1 MDRQRLLCIC
11 NALKSLPVSE
21 LGILQNMKS
30 SEGVFLLPNGAE
42 TASDQQHIVQLL
54 IQSDE
59 QAWAQLIGD
68 VIKPSLYSRR
78 HHIKELLDRHGV
90 SLESVVSQLYLKL
103 TRNEAAVLRNFRHEC
118 RLSSYLYM
126 HVLDAA
132 QSEIRKEQQGRCP
145 PFLQTPIEAAKTEG
159 CSLEEYLD
167 CAEQL
172 RAASTLLLELQ
183 KQHPLY
189 YCVLCLRILFNK
201 TSKETA
207 VLLHKS
213 VNSIDQILHR
223 AQATLRRYRAA
234 AVQDNTK
241 NFIYSNN
248 TLKHREMMEPKIKWK
263 RRNNEEIRI
272 CMLMITHSCNL
283 NCTYCYEAFKSAKKM
298 DLELAKSIIL
308 NEVEYV
314 KQHKDIKGL
323 EIDFM
328 GGEPLTNFPLIKELV
343 EWAENEIVRVPFLFF
358 ITSNGTLFDDERKAW
373 FREHRDTIVVGVSYD
388 GTTEMQ
394 RKNRKTQD
402 NQIDMEFFHETWPFQ
417 EFHMT
422 ISQDSLPHLAEGI
435 LEIQKKGY
443 AVNAALA
450 QGVEWNDEDASLY
463 DEQLQLLEK
472 AYLNDL
478 SLPPINLLSNVINV
492 KSSAEV
498 LTETQ
503 GRFCGTGS
511 GMITYDTDGKIYG
524 CHMFSPIVLGRRAK
538 ELDPENPP
546 CQGAFE
552 DSYCAACVLKLNCPT
567 CAGFN
572 YRYRGDI
579 SKRDHRWCKMVYV
592 QLKRA
597 CEFQIKAIATH
608 LNSLGEYDAGLAEQ
622 ALKAYPILSADC
634 LTEQK
639 GPYLYTK

>member
-1 MDRQRLLCIC
+1 MNGGTQGEDFGYQTNDTSSH
-11 NALKSLPVSE
+11 NAIE
-21 LGILQNMKS
+21 
-30 SEGVFLLPNGAE
+30 
-42 TASDQQHIVQLL
+42 SDHLL
-54 IQSDE
+54 IEALCQSDE
-59 QAWAQLIGD
+59 TTWKKLIQE
-68 VIKPSLYSRR
+68 VIRPSLRTHR
-78 HHIKELLDRHGV
+78 FHIKSQMEQYGIEPD
-90 SLESVVSQLYLKL
+90 SVISALYIKLSQ
-103 TRNEAAVLRNFRHEC
+103 NNFAVLRDFRHESK
-118 RLSSYLYM
+118 LSTYLYM
-126 HVLDAA
+126 RILDAA
-132 QSEIRKEQQGRCP
+132 QQEIRKQTKGSKLAISESAFQEEGAPGYATLDMINNREE
-145 PFLQTPIEAAKTEG
+145 LQLTR
-159 CSLEEYLD
+159 S
-167 CAEQL
+167 
-172 RAASTLLLELQ
+172 LLLKLQ
-183 KQHPLY
+183 QRHPLY
-189 YCVLCLRILFNK
+189 YCVLCLRVLFNK
-201 TSKETA
+201 TSYETA
-207 VLLHKS
+207 ALLHKS
-213 VNSIDQILHR
+213 VNNIDQILRR

-234 AVQDNTK
+234 AILGNTM
-241 NFIYSNN
+241 NFIYSNH
-248 TLKHREMMEPKIKWK
+248 TPKHRKNMQPKIQWK

-283 NCTYCYEAFKSAKKM
+283 NCTYCYEEFKSAKKM
-298 DLELAKSIIL
+298 DIELAKSIIL
-308 NEVEYV
+308 KEVEYV
-314 KQHKDIKGL
+314 KRHKNIKGL

-328 GGEPLTNFPLIKELV
+328 GGEPLTNFPLIKGLV
-343 EWAENEIVRVPFLFF
+343 EWAESELVEVPFLFF

-402 NQIDMEFFHETWPFQ
+402 NQIDMDFFHETWPFQ

-450 QGVEWNDEDASLY
+450 QGVEWNDKDASLY

-498 LTETQ
+498 LTTTQ
-503 GRFCGTGS
+503 ERFCGTGS

-524 CHMFSPIVLGRRAK
+524 CHMFSPIVLGSRAK

-608 LNSLGEYDAGLAEQ
+608 LNSLGEYDASLAEQ
-622 ALKAYPILSADC
+622 ALKAYPILSADY
-634 LTEQK
+634 LTMQK
-639 GPYLYTK
+639 GPYLYTE